1 MLNWRNTDAILLKV
15 GGNYLAFGNQKT
27 EILKIDENKNFNWSV
42 IEPCFEFYHGKW
54 ITGESFDINEEY
66 VLLIGGFIDY
76 SKKSL
81 QNVFKFN
88 GTWFVF
94 KQLNKP
100 RELFQSIYWNGTVK
114 LTLCYWWMVLYRR
127 QLWKYKNGDLEYKRI
142 FRSIQNRRK
151 LVGTF
156 QLEVTTFIHCSWFIL
171 SRSLK
176 KFLSCY
182 QLHSMYN

>member
-1 MLNWRNTDAILLKV
+1 MLKV

-42 IEPCFEFYHGKW
+42 VEPCFEFSHGKW

-94 KQLNKP
+94 EQLNNP
-100 RELFQSIYWNGTVK
+100 RELFQSIYWNGAVNVIGGWYCLEDSYENTKMEIWNIKESSDQFKTEENWSELFRWRSSNLFIVPDAFFPDH
-114 LTLCYWWMVLYRR
+114 
-127 QLWKYKNGDLEYKRI
+127 WKS
-142 FRSIQNRRK
+142 F
-151 LVGTF
+151 
-156 QLEVTTFIHCSWFIL
+156 
-171 SRSLK
+171 SLDIT
-176 KFLSCY
+176 
-182 QLHSMYN
+182 